1 MELDLNEE
9 PLDQTPTS
17 VIGFD
22 SILDELESTHDHIE
36 ERIRQLEAVTLRARQ
51 RQRWRRGH
59 DSVQINNIV
68 ADMMMVPSAQ
78 DEHRMPQEYGGIAV
92 QEQTVVLAELTRTN
106 AQNEGRLA
114 SEEAGAVQERTVN
127 NRKTGKRN
135 SSHLVAQALGMDP
148 YIDETVSTTGNFFD
162 CNICLD
168 MARDPILTCC
178 GHLFC
183 WPCFYQVSFDYSNVR
198 ECPVC
203 KGEVAETGII
213 PIYGSKNNSS
223 NHELELKESG
233 FTVPPRPQAP
243 RIESLRQQLI
253 SRGASSSTIQEL
265 RRFIGAAA
273 TDRTRFSV
281 NQPHHSQPQALHG
294 METRVRQPNRSR
306 LLSRLLVEG
315 AASFSSLSSAL
326 NSAMDSAERLV
337 GDLEAYIHPQQP
349 QPIGSSRELLHP
361 LPHNR
366 DSPSSIAATNQSGRL
381 IPDVA
386 ASNSA
391 ANASLS
397 PLHMNNDATAVIDSG
412 IQTTDSSVQI
422 SSTEPSSSSSRT
434 VVTGL
439 PDLYNRVSNGR
450 RRRRLRR

>member
-1 MELDLNEE
+1 MDLDLNEE

-22 SILDELESTHDHIE
+22 SILDELESTHEHIE

-59 DSVQINNIV
+59 DSVQINNV
-68 ADMMMVPSAQ
+68 MADMMMTPSAR
-78 DEHRMPQEYGGIAV
+78 DEHRTPQEDVGVAV
-92 QEQTVVLAELTRTN
+92 QEGTVVLAELTATN
-106 AQNEGRLA
+106 AHNEGILSR
-114 SEEAGAVQERTVN
+114 EEPGADQERTVN
-127 NRKTGKRN
+127 HRKTGKRN

-148 YIDETVSTTGNFFD
+148 YIDEAVSSTGNFFD

-183 WPCFYQVSFDYSNVR
+183 WPCFYQVSYAYSNVR

-213 PIYGSKNNSS
+213 PIYGNKDDSS
-223 NHELELKESG
+223 NRQLELKESG
-233 FTVPPRPQAP
+233 FTIPPRPQAH

-253 SRGASSSTIQEL
+253 SRGASSSTIQEI
-265 RRFIGAAA
+265 RRFIGSAAA
-273 TDRTRFSV
+273 DGTRFSF

-294 METRVRQPNRSR
+294 METGMRQHNRSR

-337 GDLEAYIHPQQP
+337 GDLEAYIRPQQP
-349 QPIGSSRELLHP
+349 QPIGSSRELLDP
-361 LPHNR
+361 LPHNGVL
-366 DSPSSIAATNQSGRL
+366 PSSIAATNQSGRH
-381 IPDVA
+381 IPDVG

-391 ANASLS
+391 ANASVS
-397 PLHMNNDATAVIDSG
+397 PLHMHGDATAIIDSG
-412 IQTTDSSVQI
+412 ILTTDNSVQV

-434 VVTGL
+434 VVIGI

>member
-1 MELDLNEE
+1 MELDLNVE

-22 SILDELESTHDHIE
+22 SILDELESTHEHIE
-36 ERIRQLEAVTLRARQ
+36 ERIRQLEAVTLRSRQ

-59 DSVQINNIV
+59 DSVQINNVI
-68 ADMMMVPSAQ
+68 ADMMTPNTH
-78 DEHRMPQEYGGIAV
+78 DEHRMPQEDVGVAV
-92 QEQTVVLAELTRTN
+92 QEGTVVLAELTTTT
-106 AQNEGRLA
+106 AQNEGSLPR
-114 SEEAGAVQERTVN
+114 EEASADQERTVN

-135 SSHLVAQALGMDP
+135 SSHLVAKALGMDP
-148 YIDETVSTTGNFFD
+148 YIDEAVSTAGNFFD

-183 WPCFYQVSFDYSNVR
+183 WPCLYQVSYAYSNVR

-213 PIYGSKNNSS
+213 PIYGNKDDSS
-223 NHELELKESG
+223 NRQLELKESG
-233 FTVPPRPQAP
+233 FTIPPRPQAH
-243 RIESLRQQLI
+243 RIDSLRQQLI
-253 SRGASSSTIQEL
+253 SRGASSSTIQEI
-265 RRFIGAAA
+265 RRFIGSAA

-281 NQPHHSQPQALHG
+281 NQPRHTQPQALHG
-294 METRVRQPNRSR
+294 METEVRQNNRSR

-366 DSPSSIAATNQSGRL
+366 DSRSSIAATNQPGRH

-386 ASNSA
+386 ASDSA
-391 ANASLS
+391 ANDSVS
-397 PLHMNNDATAVIDSG
+397 PLHMNNDATAVIDSS
-412 IQTTDSSVQI
+412 IQTADNSVQI
-422 SSTEPSSSSSRT
+422 SSIEPSSSSSRT
-434 VVTGL
+434 VAIGL
-439 PDLYNRVSNGR
+439 PDLYNRVPNGR